1 MAPWELE
8 QLPLSPSVYPCM
20 NTSLYLCLH
29 VPACARRGV
38 LTLTNP
44 LKDRICYQREHY
56 LFLGFSSHARSV
68 SLRPPLTL
76 NFFLYFS
83 LYHSLLRVFFP
94 SPLPLHSDT
103 LRALGIPS
111 DKGPAQGPG
120 VEPFPTWSMTET
132 LPSLCHTVS
141 YDEFGLRPF
150 FLWDYLTLHNFYD
163 LEKM

>member
-8 QLPLSPSVYPCM
+8 QLPLSPSVYPCI

-44 LKDRICYQREHY
+44 LKDGICYQREHY

-94 SPLPLHSDT
+94 PLSRFARTRCELSASLPIRGQPRGPEQSHVPPDQWPKHCPVYVT
-103 LRALGIPS
+103 LSAMMYLASGL
-111 DKGPAQGPG
+111 
-120 VEPFPTWSMTET
+120 FFSM
-132 LPSLCHTVS
+132 
-141 YDEFGLRPF
+141 GLF
-150 FLWDYLTLHNFYD
+150 NTA
-163 LEKM
+163 